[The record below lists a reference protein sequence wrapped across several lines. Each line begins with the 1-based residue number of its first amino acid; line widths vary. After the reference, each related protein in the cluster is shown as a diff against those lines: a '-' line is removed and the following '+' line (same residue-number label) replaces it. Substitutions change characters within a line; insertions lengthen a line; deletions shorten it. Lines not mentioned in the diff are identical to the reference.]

1 MKQIVFFLSLVFM
14 LAIFMGCATKPRHH
28 EADLPDP
35 KLFEANF
42 YDIDTNGDG
51 KITSQEFEDYF
62 PPADP
67 KVFETLDLDGD
78 QVVDR
83 DEWRKFAEAHAAKT
97 KQRQPR
103 RRNSGY

>member
-1 MKQIVFFLSLVFM
+1 MKRIVFSLSLVFL
-14 LAIFMGCATKPRHH
+14 LAIFMGCVKKSRHH
-28 EADLPDP
+28 EAELPDP
-35 KLFEANF
+35 KFFEANF

-62 PPADP
+62 PQAEP
-67 KVFETLDLDGD
+67 KVLETLDLDGD

-83 DEWRKFAEAHAAKT
+83 TEWRKLEEAHAAKT

-103 RRNSGY
+103 RRSSGY